1 MDDIETSVAEL
12 QHLLNGKAPNLTPAV
27 FPSGRVL
34 NNIYDFCSSDEQRSE
49 VSQWLSETGL
59 SENSFIFQTE
69 LKYSESTLYVKLV
82 KVQRVVF
89 QFT

>member
-12 QHLLNGKAPNLTPAV
+12 QHLLGQKAPNLSPAI

-34 NNIYDFCSSDEQRSE
+34 RNIYDFCSTDEQRSE

-69 LKYSESTLYVKLV
+69 LMYSEATLHVKFM
-82 KVQRVVF
+82 KVWF
-89 QFT
+89 HFIF